1 MHHLEAT
8 VQDVH
13 TISKCDF
20 EHLRTRVAFIETH
33 VRKGSLLSQ
42 RKWLPTSRKGTWCGG
57 VVPQSNKFY
66 LRKGLILTTL
76 VVNSFFARLNNFQ
89 IVEKQ

>member
-20 EHLRTRVAFIETH
+20 EHLKTEVAFVETSI
-33 VRKGSLLSQ
+33 RKGSLLS
-42 RKWLPTSRKGTWCGG
+42 
-57 VVPQSNKFY
+57 
-66 LRKGLILTTL
+66 LRK
-76 VVNSFFARLNNFQ
+76 
-89 IVEKQ
+89 